1 MPRYYF
7 VVSSP
12 LGSEA
17 DHNGL
22 ELPGDAEAREL
33 VLRAVHPRRRSGC
46 RLSRLAGGGSDWLG
60 EPPGKRAFGPVY
72 LTFKSINVVCP

>member
-7 VVSSP
+7 VVLSP

-33 VLRAVHPRRRSGC
+33 GLRALRDIRAEDPHTNFLGWRVEMRNDSGC
-46 RLSRLAGGGSDWLG
+46 MLLSVPLDASPDLQ
-60 EPPGKRAFGPVY
+60 
-72 LTFKSINVVCP
+72 IN